1 MAYPNVGAIPMGSSG
16 FDAIKTIQYQ
26 RKHITT
32 GKDVMSF
39 KSTKSWL
46 QRLFE
51 QLIATVNQ
59 RGQP

>member
-1 MAYPNVGAIPMGSSG
+1 MAYTNVVAIPMGSSG
-16 FDAIKTIQYQ
+16 FDAIKTIQHQ
-26 RKHITT
+26 KKNTLSSA
-32 GKDVMSF
+32 SF
-39 KSTKSWL
+39 TPKSWL